1 MGQDDA
7 IEGNEERGSTEA
19 NSQLEMFSHN
29 VELSDVSRC
38 LWVRRQA
45 PGHDDYSTESRAN

>member
-19 NSQLEMFSHN
+19 NSQSEMFSHN

-45 PGHDDYSTESRAN
+45 LGHDDYRITC